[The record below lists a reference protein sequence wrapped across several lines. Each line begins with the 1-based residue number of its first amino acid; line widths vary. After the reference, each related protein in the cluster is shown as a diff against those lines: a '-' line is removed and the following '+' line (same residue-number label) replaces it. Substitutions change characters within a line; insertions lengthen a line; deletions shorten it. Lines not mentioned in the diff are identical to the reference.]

1 MDTLDN
7 RCSILDTGYS
17 IADTRSAS
25 RIEHQESREKVAKDF
40 ESLFLNKLLD
50 EMKNTIGEWGS
61 ETDEISKQV
70 QGIFWLYLAQDI
82 ANKGGLGLWK
92 DINEIL
98 ADSERTNRNSF
109 KSVVHSSSTNNE
121 L

>member
-1 MDTLDN
+1 MDTLDT
-7 RCSILDTGYS
+7 RHSILDTGYS
-17 IADTRSAS
+17 IADAQPAS
-25 RIEHQESREKVAKDF
+25 KIEQQKSREEVAKDF
-40 ESLFLNKLLD
+40 ESLFVNKLLD
-50 EMKNTIGEWGS
+50 EMKNTIGEWGL

-92 DINEIL
+92 DIYGFLVN
-98 ADSERTNRNSF
+98 SERTNTAVESLGM
-109 KSVVHSSSTNNE
+109 K